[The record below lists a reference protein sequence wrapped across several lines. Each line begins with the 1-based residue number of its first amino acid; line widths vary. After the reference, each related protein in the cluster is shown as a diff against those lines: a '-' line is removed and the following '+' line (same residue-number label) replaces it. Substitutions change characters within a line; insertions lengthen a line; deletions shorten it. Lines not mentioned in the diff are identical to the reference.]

1 MAIEQEIMEKARMFI
16 RGELSDVKAEFLYE
30 MCLSANYELLLRLK
44 EEISVEVIHEQ
55 YIRAAGALAASL
67 YLEMDNWAP
76 ERFTA
81 GHVTVQRSKTEKTT
95 SEILRRQAELM
106 LTGYIKDSGFGF
118 KAVRA

>member
-1 MAIEQEIMEKARMFI
+1 MAIEQEIMEKAKMFI
-16 RGELSDVKAEFLYE
+16 REELSAVQEELLFE
-30 MCLSANYELLLRLK
+30 MCLAANYELLLRLK

-55 YIRAAGALAASL
+55 FIRAAGALAASL
-67 YLEMDNWAP
+67 YLEMDDRAP

-81 GHVTVQRSKTEKTT
+81 GHVTVQRSKTEKSV